1 MRTHVTDFDLR
12 LRRRS
17 LLGYTFGTAAY
28 ALIIVVLYP
37 AFKSSTS
44 LNDLVKSSSTAAA
57 LFGISGSITS
67 PAGWLNAN
75 LYGNFLPLIMLLI
88 TIGYGAS
95 SLAGQD
101 EEGTLSLVA
110 TLPMSRRRILAEKV
124 GALVAQALVLA
135 LVNMA
140 CMFVGRGFLLT
151 IPFAHL
157 VGITVSVAL
166 LGVDFGLVAMV
177 LGSWTGSRGVALGV
191 ASSLAAASYL
201 VSSLAPVIHWMHPV
215 RFASLFYWS
224 VGDSQLS
231 QGLSA
236 ASLGVLVVVG
246 ALLVALAQW
255 AFNRL
260 DLH

>member
-1 MRTHVTDFDLR
+1 MRTHVTNFDLR

-57 LFGISGSITS
+57 LFGITGSITS

-101 EEGTLSLVA
+101 EEGTLSLAA
-110 TLPMSRRRILAEKV
+110 TLPMSRRRILGEKV
-124 GALVAQALVLA
+124 VALVVQAFVLA
-135 LVNMA
+135 VANMA
-140 CMFVGRGFLLT
+140 CMFVGRGFQLT

-157 VGITVSVAL
+157 LGATVGVAL
-166 LGVDFGLVAMV
+166 LGVDFGLAAMA
-177 LGSWTGSRGVALGV
+177 LGSWTGSRGAALGV

-201 VSSLAPVIHWMHPV
+201 VSSLAPVIHWMHPA

-224 VGDSQLS
+224 VGDAQLS
-231 QGLSA
+231 RGLNVG
-236 ASLGVLVVVG
+236 SLGVLVAVG
-246 ALLVALAQW
+246 ACSFALALW